1 MKKGKYFVI
10 CVILMILQSCGD
22 ATNLTKDYYYLSND
36 NAKDVGLSFGS
47 VIYKSSNEKSL
58 EEILIISDILSVDVK
73 KDFIIAIQYPNIQN
87 FKKELELHL
96 SSTNPIDAFPS
107 YFRNLNIDEKKFVK
121 ECFSQLNTKFNDTNK
136 SARMTVD
143 SLFNDSNNISHYF
156 KQRHYFII
164 DTNKNL
170 LLEPMDLQTFQKE
183 CHLRDIDY
191 KNFIK

>member
-58 EEILIISDILSVDVK
+58 EEILIISDILSVEVK

-87 FKKELELHL
+87 FKNELELHL
-96 SSTNPIDAFPS
+96 STTNSITTFPN
-107 YFRNLNIDEKKFVK
+107 YFRNLNIDEKEFVK
-121 ECFSQLNTKFNDTNK
+121 ECFSQLNTKINDSNK
-136 SARMTVD
+136 SAKMTVD
-143 SLFNDSNNISHYF
+143 SLFNYSNNISHYF
-156 KQRHYFII
+156 KQKHYFII
-164 DTNKNL
+164 DTQKDIL
-170 LLEPMDLQTFQKE
+170 SKPMNMSTFQKE
-183 CHLRDIDY
+183 CQLRDIDY
-191 KNFIK
+191 KDFIK